1 MSTHPIVFPTAET
14 TAALFRESVARNPTG
29 EALFWKEGKEWK
41 SLTWQ
46 AFSDRVDAVAAALA
60 ARGFKAG
67 DRVAIVSENQPNWI
81 IADLANATLGI
92 TTVGIYPT
100 LPPPQIAFIINDCKA
115 RAVFVQDSK
124 QLAKV
129 LEARNETPSLEQI
142 FLFEGDDPQGAALPM
157 TVLFTEGADKP
168 APRPDVDPE
177 SVACLI
183 YTSGTT
189 GDPKGAMLTH
199 RNLSDNCIRSL
210 EHFRNGNVG
219 ITPADRFLS
228 FLPLAHSFE
237 RIIHLFALSAGA
249 SIAYSQGAR
258 TLMDEMATMRPTVMG
273 CVPRVFEAMQERI
286 LDNISK
292 APEKKRKLAE
302 KALAAGRA
310 VVDARQADKSPGLLT
325 TIEHAI
331 LDKLVLEKIRARFGG
346 NWRFFISGGAALNPE
361 TARFFHSLGF
371 VLLEGYGLTETS
383 PVISVNPAPKP
394 RIGTVG
400 TVIPGGEVKIAPDGE
415 VCYRGRNVMKGYFGN
430 EQATRDM
437 IDSDGWLHTG
447 DIGTLDSEGYLRI
460 TDRKKDIIVLANG
473 KNVSPL
479 PIESTLKASPMLQE
493 VVLIGD
499 KQNVITALVVPNMER
514 LAEWGKETNLIFAD
528 NDALIALP
536 EARKRIRQEIDSYSK
551 ALADFEKIK
560 RFTLINATFT
570 IDGGELTPTLKIKRK
585 VIAQKFAS
593 QIAAMRGDDA

>member
-1 MSTHPIVFPTAET
+1 MSSQSISLPTADT
-14 TAALFRESVARNPTG
+14 TAGLFRESVARNPNG

-46 AFSDRVDAVAAALA
+46 TFSDRVDAVAAALA
-60 ARGFKAG
+60 ARGFQAG
-67 DRVAIVSENQPNWI
+67 DRIAIVSENQPNWI

-100 LPPPQIAFIINDCKA
+100 LPPPQIAYIVNDCGA
-115 RAVFVQDSK
+115 RAVFVQDAK

-129 LEARNETPSLEQI
+129 LEARQETPTLEQI
-142 FLFEGDDPQGAALPM
+142 FLLEGDDPSGEALPIA
-157 TVLFTEGADKP
+157 VLFAEGADKP
-168 APRPDVDPE
+168 APRPTIDPE

-219 ITPADRFLS
+219 IQPDDRFLS

-249 SIAYSQGAR
+249 SIVYSQGAR
-258 TLMDEMATMRPTVMG
+258 TLLDEMSAMRPSIMG

-292 APEKKRKLAE
+292 APEKKRELAE

-310 VVDARQADKSPGLLT
+310 VVDARQSGKSPGLLVS
-325 TIEHAI
+325 IEHKV

-383 PVISVNPAPKP
+383 PVISVNPAQRPK
-394 RIGTVG
+394 IGTVG

-437 IDSDGWLHTG
+437 IDADGWLHTG
-447 DIGTLDSEGYLRI
+447 DIGTLDADGYLKI

-499 KQNVITALVVPNMER
+499 KQNVITALVVPNLER
-514 LAEWGKETNLIFAD
+514 LGEWAKEAGL
-528 NDALIALP
+528 DASNPDTLIATP
-536 EARKRIRQEIDSYSK
+536 EAKKRIRQEIDAYSK

-560 RFTLINATFT
+560 RFTLINAVFS

-585 VIAQKFAS
+585 VVSQKFAA
-593 QIAAMRGDDA
+593 QIAAMRGEDA

>member
-1 MSTHPIVFPTAET
+1 MSET
-14 TAALFRESVARNPTG
+14 TLPLPVGDTTVELFRAAALRRDGA
-29 EALFWKEGKEWK
+29 EALLWREGKEWR
-41 SLTWQ
+41 SLSWAQTAQ
-46 AFSDRVDAVAAALA
+46 RVDALAAALA
-60 ARGFKAG
+60 KRGFVAG
-67 DRVAIVSENQPNWI
+67 DRIGIVSENQPNWA

-100 LPPPQIAFIINDCKA
+100 LPPPQIEFILRDCGA
-115 RAVFVQDSK
+115 RAIFVQDAK

-129 LEARNETPSLEQI
+129 VAVRGNVPTLEAI
-142 FLFEGDDPQGAALPM
+142 FLLEGDDTGETAVPIAAL
-157 TVLFTEGADKP
+157 FAEGADLP
-168 APRPDVDPE
+168 GPRPEVDPE

-199 RNLSDNCIRSL
+199 RNLVDNCVNSL
-210 EHFRNGNVG
+210 AHFRNGNVG
-219 ITPADRFLS
+219 ISDSDTFLS

-249 SIAYSQGAR
+249 RIAYSQGAR
-258 TLMDEMATMRPTVMG
+258 TLMDEMATIRPTVMG

-286 LDNISK
+286 LDSASK
-292 APEKKRKLAE
+292 QPEKRRKLFEA
-302 KALAAGRA
+302 ALAAGRA
-310 VVDARQADKSPGLLT
+310 MVDARQAGRSAGVFAALR
-325 TIEHAI
+325 HAV
-331 LDKLVLEKIRARFGG
+331 LDHLVLSKLRARFGG

-371 VLLEGYGLTETS
+371 PLLEGYGLTETS
-383 PVISVNPAPKP
+383 PVISVNPAPRPK
-394 RIGTVG
+394 IGTVG
-400 TVIPGGEVKIAPDGE
+400 TVIPGGEVRIAEDGE
-415 VCYRGRNVMKGYFGN
+415 VLYRGRNVMKGYFGN

-437 IDSDGWLHTG
+437 IDADGWLHTG
-447 DIGTLDSEGYLRI
+447 DIGAPDDDGDLRI

-479 PIESTLKASPMLQE
+479 PIESTLKASPWLQE

-499 KQNVITALVVPNMER
+499 KQNTITALVVPSMDKLSEWANTEG
-514 LAEWGKETNLIFAD
+514 LAFTD
-528 NDALIALP
+528 HDALIALP
-536 EARKRIRQEIDSYSK
+536 EAKRRIKQEIDAHSK

-585 VIAQKFAS
+585 VITQKFAKE
-593 QIAAMRGDDA
+593 IGEMRGDSE

>member
-1 MSTHPIVFPTAET
+1 MSTHPIVLPTALT
-14 TAALFRESVARNPTG
+14 TASLFRDSVARNPGG
-29 EALFWKEGKEWK
+29 EALHWREGKEWK
-41 SLTWQ
+41 SITWQ
-46 AFSDRVDAVAAALA
+46 EFSDRVDAVAAALS
-60 ARGFKAG
+60 ARGFVAG
-67 DRVAIVSENQPNWI
+67 DRIAIVSENQPNWI

-100 LPPPQIAFIINDCKA
+100 LPAPQIAYIVNDCGA
-115 RAVFVQDSK
+115 RAIYVQDHK

-129 LEARNETPSLEQI
+129 LEARTETPSLEQI
-142 FLFEGDDPQGAALPM
+142 FLLEGDDPDANALSIA
-157 TVLFTEGADKP
+157 VLFAEGTGKP
-168 APRPDVDPE
+168 APRPEVDPE

-199 RNLSDNCIRSL
+199 HNLADNCIRSL

-219 ITPADRFLS
+219 IQPEDRFLS

-249 SIAYSQGAR
+249 SIVYSQGAR
-258 TLMDEMATMRPTVMG
+258 TLLDEMSTMQPTIMG

-302 KALAAGRA
+302 KALAAGYA
-310 VVDARQADKSPGLLT
+310 VVDARQAGKAPGLLT
-325 TIEHAI
+325 RVEHAI

-346 NWRFFISGGAALNPE
+346 NWRFFISGGAALNPA
-361 TARFFHSLGF
+361 TARFFHALGF

-383 PVISVNPAPKP
+383 PVISVNPAPRPK
-394 RIGTVG
+394 IGTVG

-415 VCYRGRNVMKGYFGN
+415 VCYRGANVMKGYFGN

-447 DIGTLDSEGYLRI
+447 DIGTLDAEGYLRI

-499 KQNVITALVVPNMER
+499 KQNVITALVAPNMER
-514 LAEWGKETNLIFAD
+514 LGEWAKEQGLSFAD

-536 EARKRIRQEIDSYSK
+536 ESKKRIRQEIDAHSK

-560 RFTLINATFT
+560 RFTLINAVFS
-570 IDGGELTPTLKIKRK
+570 IDGGELTPTLKVKRK

-593 QIAAMRGDDA
+593 QIAAMRGEDA